1 MKLLYEFD
9 KHDYDNTMNISHREA
24 VRAIIIRNNKLAMVK
39 SNKEGFYKF
48 PGGGVEKDESHI
60 DALVRETKEEVG
72 LTVIPETVREF
83 GYVSEHRKSTM
94 FENEIFEHFSY
105 YYIADISDDISE
117 QNLDD
122 YEKELEFTLEYVEL
136 EKAKEVN
143 TELGQKYYSDFLLR
157 EAKVLEILQEYLKNP
172 VAKK

>member
-1 MKLLYEFD
+1 MRLLYEFD
-9 KHDYDNTMNISHREA
+9 KHDYDKTMNISHREA

-48 PGGGVEKDESHI
+48 PGGGIEKDESYI

-83 GYVSEHRKSTM
+83 GYVSERRKSTM

-122 YEKELEFTLEYVEL
+122 YEKDLEFTLEYAEL
-136 EKAKEVN
+136 EMAKEVN

>member
-1 MKLLYEFD
+1 MRLLYEFD
-9 KHDYDNTMNISHREA
+9 KHDYDKTMNISHREA

-48 PGGGVEKDESHI
+48 PGGGIEKDESYI
-60 DALVRETKEEVG
+60 DALVRETREEVG

-83 GYVSEHRKSTM
+83 GYVSERRKSTM
-94 FENEIFEHFSY
+94 FENVIFEHFSY

-122 YEKELEFTLEYVEL
+122 YEKDLEFTLEYVEL
-136 EKAKEVN
+136 ERVKEVN
-143 TELGQKYYSDFLLR
+143 AELGQKYYSDFLLR